1 MTAAY
6 LVLIASAGLL
16 APAAAGAAP
25 GGPPPRHGDRHTGP
39 RVAEPA
45 HSEAGSDADTR
56 EADRHFRTGV
66 ALFKGAKYAD
76 ALAEFERAY
85 AIAPHPLVLYN
96 IAACHR
102 KLSQFAEAAT
112 YYLRFLADGKAS
124 VPAAQLAAAQT
135 ELDAILARVARVAV
149 TIVPPSDAAVL
160 VVDGSALDHPTSP
173 LILSPGEHRLVARV
187 SGRRAA
193 ERAVTV
199 AAGDRITVELATG
212 DPASP
217 AVTRPRPGAPSA
229 AVAAHPDAGPVPPP
243 RVRFAIGAGFG
254 TNLRLAGETGA
265 PSLGAA
271 VAIGARLELGLD
283 AVMVAYAI
291 IPSIR
296 VRIAGDDLALHA
308 IGAVP
313 YSLTSGSM
321 SERFAAPA
329 IGLGLRYR
337 PTPGLAV
344 RLEGYAAFAG
354 RDRGTAIPMF
364 LGAERWF

>member
-1 MTAAY
+1 VTAAR
-6 LVLIASAGLL
+6 LLLIAGTGLL

-25 GGPPPRHGDRHTGP
+25 GGRPLRHGDPHPGP

-45 HSEAGSDADTR
+45 GADTDTQ
-56 EADRHFRTGV
+56 EADRHFRSGV
-66 ALFKGAKYAD
+66 ALFKGAKYTD

-96 IAACHR
+96 IASCHR
-102 KLSQFAEAAT
+102 ELSHFVEAAT

-124 VPAAQLAAAQT
+124 VPAARLAAVQA
-135 ELDAILARVARVAV
+135 ELDAILPMVARVTVKIA
-149 TIVPPSDAAVL
+149 PPADTAVL
-160 VVDGSALDHPTSP
+160 VADGTALDHPTSP
-173 LILSPGEHRLVARV
+173 LILSPGEHQLIARV
-187 SGRRAA
+187 SGRRDG
-193 ERAVTV
+193 ERTVTV

-212 DPASP
+212 DPATP
-217 AVTRPRPGAPSA
+217 AVTPPGPPGLPA
-229 AVAAHPDAGPVPPP
+229 AVAAHPETAPAAPPL
-243 RVRFAIGAGFG
+243 VRFAIGAGFG
-254 TNLRLAGETGA
+254 TNLRLASATGA

-271 VAIGARLELGLD
+271 IAVGTRLELGFD

-296 VRIAGDDLALHA
+296 VRIAGDDLAVHA

-313 YSLTSGSM
+313 YSLTDGSM

-337 PTPGLAV
+337 PTPSLAV

-354 RDRGTAIPMF
+354 RNHGTAIPIF

>member
-1 MTAAY
+1 MTAAR
-6 LVLIASAGLL
+6 LVVIAGGLL
-16 APAAAGAAP
+16 AAAAAGAAP
-25 GGPPPRHGDRHTGP
+25 GGPPPRPGDPHPGP

-45 HSEAGSDADTR
+45 HGEAGASPDTR
-56 EADRHFRTGV
+56 EADRHFRAGV
-66 ALFKGAKYAD
+66 ALFKTAKYAG

-102 KLSQFAEAAT
+102 ELSHFVEAAT
-112 YYLRFLADGKAS
+112 YYLRFLGDGKAS
-124 VPAAQLAAAQT
+124 VPAAQLAVAQT
-135 ELDAILARVARVAV
+135 ELDAVLAKVARVAV
-149 TIVPPSDAAVL
+149 QIVPPSDAAVL
-160 VVDGSALDHPTSP
+160 VVDGTALDHPTSP
-173 LILSPGEHRLVARV
+173 LILSPGEHRLIARV
-187 SGRRAA
+187 SGRRDA
-193 ERAVTV
+193 ERALTV

-212 DPASP
+212 EPATP
-217 AVTRPRPGAPSA
+217 ATPPGAPSA
-229 AVAAHPDAGPVPPP
+229 AVAAHPDAGPAPP
-243 RVRFAIGAGFG
+243 RRFAIGAGFG

-271 VAIGARLELGLD
+271 IVIGARLELGLD

-296 VRIAGDDLALHA
+296 IRIAGDDLALHA

-313 YSLTSGSM
+313 YSFTGGAM
-321 SERFAAPA
+321 SARFAAPA

-337 PTPGLAV
+337 PSSSLAI

-354 RDRGTAIPMF
+354 RDHGTAIPMF

>member
-1 MTAAY
+1 MTAAH
-6 LVLIASAGLL
+6 LVLIAGAGLL

-25 GGPPPRHGDRHTGP
+25 GPPRHGDPHPGP

-45 HSEAGSDADTR
+45 HGEAGSNADTR
-56 EADRHFRTGV
+56 EADRHFRAGV
-66 ALFKGAKYAD
+66 ALFKGARYAD

-96 IAACHR
+96 IATCHR
-102 KLSQFAEAAT
+102 ELSHFVEAAT
-112 YYLRFLADGKAS
+112 YYLRFLADGKAA

-135 ELDAILARVARVAV
+135 ELDAVLPRVARVAV
-149 TIVPPSDAAVL
+149 TIAPPSDAAVL
-160 VVDGSALDHPTSP
+160 VVDGTALDRPTSP
-173 LILSPGEHRLVARV
+173 LILSPGAHRLIARV
-187 SGRRAA
+187 SGRRDA

-199 AAGDRITVELATG
+199 VAGDRITVELATG
-212 DPASP
+212 DPATP
-217 AVTRPRPGAPSA
+217 AATLPRSGAPSA
-229 AVAAHPDAGPVPPP
+229 AVAAHPDGPAPSPG
-243 RVRFAIGAGFG
+243 VRFAIGAGFG

-271 VAIGARLELGLD
+271 LAIGARLELGLD

-308 IGAVP
+308 IAAVP

-354 RDRGTAIPMF
+354 RDRGTAIPLF

>member
-1 MTAAY
+1 VTAAR

-25 GGPPPRHGDRHTGP
+25 GGRPPRHGDPHPGP

-45 HSEAGSDADTR
+45 HSDAGSATDTR

-66 ALFKGAKYAD
+66 ALFKGARYAD

-96 IAACHR
+96 IATCHR
-102 KLSQFAEAAT
+102 KLSRFVEAAT
-112 YYLRFLADGKAS
+112 DYLRFLADGKDS
-124 VPAAQLAAAQT
+124 VPPAQRAAAQT
-135 ELDAILARVARVAV
+135 ELDAILPRVAQVAV
-149 TIVPPSDAAVL
+149 QIAPPSDAAVL
-160 VVDGSALDHPTSP
+160 VVDGTALDHPTSP
-173 LILSPGEHRLVARV
+173 LILSPGEHRLIARV
-187 SGRRAA
+187 GGRRDT

-199 AAGDRITVELATG
+199 AAGDRITVELATA
-212 DPASP
+212 DPAPP
-217 AVTRPRPGAPSA
+217 AVTPPRPGEPPA
-229 AVAAHPDAGPVPPP
+229 AVAAQPDAGPAPP
-243 RVRFAIGAGFG
+243 RPVRFAIGAGFG

-296 VRIAGDDLALHA
+296 VRIAGDELALHA

-313 YSLTSGSM
+313 YSLTTGSM
-321 SERFAAPA
+321 SGRYAAPA

>member
-1 MTAAY
+1 MTAAH

-25 GGPPPRHGDRHTGP
+25 GGPPRHADPHPGP

-45 HSEAGSDADTR
+45 HGDAGSDADTR
-56 EADRHFRTGV
+56 EADRHFRAGV
-66 ALFKGAKYAD
+66 ALFRGARYAD

-85 AIAPHPLVLYN
+85 AIAPHPRVLYN
-96 IAACHR
+96 IASCHR
-102 KLSQFAEAAT
+102 ELSHFVEAAT

-124 VPAAQLAAAQT
+124 VPAAQLAAVQA
-135 ELDAILARVARVAV
+135 ELDAVLPRVARVTVNIA
-149 TIVPPSDAAVL
+149 PPSGAVL
-160 VVDGSALDHPTSP
+160 VVDGTALDHPTSP
-173 LILSPGEHRLVARV
+173 LIVSPGEHRLIARV
-187 SGRRAA
+187 SGRRDA
-193 ERAVTV
+193 ERTVTV

-212 DPASP
+212 GPATP
-217 AVTRPRPGAPSA
+217 AASVPRPAAPSA
-229 AVAAHPDAGPVPPP
+229 AVAAHPDAGPAPPP
-243 RVRFAIGAGFG
+243 GVRFAIGAGFG

-271 VAIGARLELGLD
+271 LALGARLELGLD

-308 IGAVP
+308 IGAVA
-313 YSLTSGSM
+313 YSLSSGSM
-321 SERFAAPA
+321 SGRFAAPA

-354 RDRGTAIPMF
+354 RDRGTAIPLF

>member
-1 MTAAY
+1 MTAAH
-6 LVLIASAGLL
+6 VALIASAGLL

-25 GGPPPRHGDRHTGP
+25 GAPPRQGDSHAGP

-45 HSEAGSDADTR
+45 HSEAGSANDTR
-56 EADRHFRTGV
+56 EADRHFRAGV

-96 IAACHR
+96 IATCHR
-102 KLSQFAEAAT
+102 KLSHFVEAAT
-112 YYLRFLADGKAS
+112 SYLRFLADGRDS
-124 VPAAQLAAAQT
+124 VPAAQRAAAQA
-135 ELDAILARVARVAV
+135 ELDAVLPMVGQITVRFA
-149 TIVPPSDAAVL
+149 PPSDAAVL
-160 VVDGSALDHPTSP
+160 VVDGTALDRPTSP
-173 LILSPGEHRLVARV
+173 LIVSPGEHRLIARV
-187 SGRRAA
+187 SGRRDA

-199 AAGDRITVELATG
+199 AAGDRITVELATA
-212 DPASP
+212 DLAPP
-217 AVTRPRPGAPSA
+217 AVTPPQPVAPSA
-229 AVAAHPDAGPVPPP
+229 AVTARPGAGFAPST

-271 VAIGARLELGLD
+271 VAIGGRLELGLD
-283 AVMVAYAI
+283 AVIVAYAI
-291 IPSIR
+291 VPSIR
-296 VRIAGDDLALHA
+296 VRIAGDDLALHV

-313 YSLTSGSM
+313 YSLTGAM

-354 RDRGTAIPMF
+354 RERGTAIPLF

>member
-1 MTAAY
+1 M
-6 LVLIASAGLL
+6 ISAGLL

-25 GGPPPRHGDRHTGP
+25 GGPPPRHRGPHPGP

-45 HSEAGSDADTR
+45 RNEASTDTR
-56 EADRHFRTGV
+56 EADRHFRSGV
-66 ALFKGAKYAD
+66 SLFKGARYTD

-102 KLSQFAEAAT
+102 ELSHFVEAAT
-112 YYLRFLADGKAS
+112 FYLRFLADGKAS
-124 VPAAQLAAAQT
+124 VPAARLAAAQA
-135 ELDAILARVARVAV
+135 ELDTILPMVARVAV
-149 TIVPPSDAAVL
+149 TIAPPSDAAVL
-160 VVDGSALDHPTSP
+160 VVDGTALDHPTSP
-173 LILSPGEHRLVARV
+173 LILAPGEHRLIARV
-187 SGRRAA
+187 SGRRDA

-212 DPASP
+212 APATP
-217 AVTRPRPGAPSA
+217 AVTLPQPPGPPAD
-229 AVAAHPDAGPVPPP
+229 VVAHPDAASAPPP
-243 RVRFAIGAGFG
+243 MVRFAIGAGFG
-254 TNLRLAGETGA
+254 TNLRLAGDTGA

-271 VAIGARLELGLD
+271 VAIGTRLELGLD
-283 AVMVAYAI
+283 AVMLAYAI
-291 IPSIR
+291 VPSIR

-313 YSLTSGSM
+313 YSLTDGSM

-337 PTPGLAV
+337 PTPDLAV

-354 RDRGTAIPMF
+354 RDHGTAIPMF

>member
-1 MTAAY
+1 MTAAD
-6 LVLIASAGLL
+6 LVLIAGAGLL
-16 APAAAGAAP
+16 ASAAARAAP
-25 GGPPPRHGDRHTGP
+25 GGAPRHGDPHPGP

-45 HSEAGSDADTR
+45 HSQAGSDADTR
-56 EADRHFRTGV
+56 DADRHFRTAV
-66 ALFKGAKYAD
+66 ALFKRAKYAD

-102 KLSQFAEAAT
+102 ELSHFAEAAT
-112 YYLRFLADGKAS
+112 YYLRFLADGKAV
-124 VPAAQLAAAQT
+124 VPVAQLAAAQT
-135 ELDAILARVARVAV
+135 ELDAILPRVARVAV
-149 TIVPPSDAAVL
+149 NVAPPSDAAVL
-160 VVDGSALDHPTSP
+160 VVDGTALDHPTSP
-173 LILSPGEHRLVARV
+173 LILSPGEHRLIARV
-187 SGRRAA
+187 GGRRDA

-212 DPASP
+212 DPATP
-217 AVTRPRPGAPSA
+217 AVTAPRSVAPA
-229 AVAAHPDAGPVPPP
+229 ASVAAHPDAGPTPPP
-243 RVRFAIGAGFG
+243 GVRFAIGAGFG
-254 TNLRLAGETGA
+254 TNLRLPAETGA

-271 VAIGARLELGLD
+271 LAIGARLELGLD
-283 AVMVAYAI
+283 AVMVAYAV

-321 SERFAAPA
+321 SGRFAAPA

-337 PTPGLAV
+337 PTSGLAV
-344 RLEGYAAFAG
+344 RLEAYAAFAG

>member
-1 MTAAY
+1 MIASRIA
-6 LVLIASAGLL
+6 LIACALRIVL

-25 GGPPPRHGDRHTGP
+25 GP

-45 HSEAGSDADTR
+45 HGEAGTATDTR
-56 EADRHFRTGV
+56 EADRRFRTGV
-66 ALFKGAKYAD
+66 ALFKTAKYAD

-102 KLSQFAEAAT
+102 ELAHFVEAAT
-112 YYLRFLADGKAS
+112 YYLRFLGDGKAS
-124 VPAAQLAAAQT
+124 VPAAQLARAQS
-135 ELDAILARVARVAV
+135 ELDTILPRVARVAV
-149 TIVPPSDAAVL
+149 KIAPPSDAAVL
-160 VVDGSALDHPTSP
+160 VVDGAALDRPTSP
-173 LILSPGEHRLVARV
+173 LILSPGEHRLIARV
-187 SGRRAA
+187 SGRRDA
-193 ERAVTV
+193 ERPVTV
-199 AAGDRITVELATG
+199 AAGDQITVELATG
-212 DPASP
+212 DPATP
-217 AVTRPRPGAPSA
+217 ALTAPRPPPDAPAEVAAPADPGAAPS
-229 AVAAHPDAGPVPPP
+229 
-243 RVRFAIGAGFG
+243 RVRFAVGAGFG

-271 VAIGARLELGLD
+271 VAIGGRLELGLD

-313 YSLTSGSM
+313 YSFTTGSM
-321 SERFAAPA
+321 SERYAAPA
-329 IGLGLRYR
+329 VGLGLRYR

-354 RDRGTAIPMF
+354 RDHGTAVPLF

>member
-1 MTAAY
+1 MTATR
-6 LVLIASAGLL
+6 LVVVAGGLL
-16 APAAAGAAP
+16 AAAAAGAAP
-25 GGPPPRHGDRHTGP
+25 RPGDPHPGP

-45 HSEAGSDADTR
+45 HSEAGSSPDTR
-56 EADRHFRTGV
+56 EADRHFRAGV
-66 ALFKGAKYAD
+66 ALFKTAKYAG

-102 KLSQFAEAAT
+102 ELSHFVEAAT
-112 YYLRFLADGKAS
+112 YYLRFLGDGKAS
-124 VPAAQLAAAQT
+124 VPAAQLAVAQT
-135 ELDAILARVARVAV
+135 ELDAVLAKVARVAV
-149 TIVPPSDAAVL
+149 QIVPPSDAAVL
-160 VVDGSALDHPTSP
+160 VVDGTALDHPTSP
-173 LILSPGEHRLVARV
+173 LILVPGEHRLIARV
-187 SGRRAA
+187 SGRRDA
-193 ERAVTV
+193 ERAMTV

-212 DPASP
+212 DPATP
-217 AVTRPRPGAPSA
+217 AVTGAQPGAPSA
-229 AVAAHPDAGPVPPP
+229 AVAAQPDAGLAP
-243 RVRFAIGAGFG
+243 RRFAIGAGFG

-313 YSLTSGSM
+313 YSFTGGAM
-321 SERFAAPA
+321 AERFAAPA

-337 PTPGLAV
+337 PSSSLAI

-354 RDRGTAIPMF
+354 RDHGTAIPMF